1 MHDAAA
7 SRLLASTAPTMSP
20 PDKGRRGPGAA
31 DGATHVFRSG
41 GSTSKD
47 TVSSTP
53 SQPTSRK
60 EVVVPPPR
68 AQLTSSSP
76 SPEDQSRKA
85 NNGTAT
91 PRSRRSSNA
100 HSARSL
106 STNSTTNPLPFAR
119 PSESAILK
127 EKDLRIASLER
138 ELSITEAEFRRE
150 LDKLSHN
157 ESETA
162 SFWQA
167 RHSALNQQFLRTD
180 TELRLLRDEMRARE
194 TETEEVTQ
202 GWRDALRAELA
213 GRDEE
218 IRDLRAQVRGLKEWV
233 STSTRVDGTANT
245 SDDVFV
251 EGMARLGNGLQ
262 NWVITNFRRAKIDLA
277 KADGGTLEQLNELVP
292 LYEALAQTSKVY
304 LLQSIVSRVLVQ
316 QIFGAYFVGLSTEQE
331 EQLRRTEK
339 MMASFGSI
347 ESVNN
352 WRSVTLSILKKE
364 AMSSIQEQTTGIL
377 EKVSIAVIS
386 ILSAITTD
394 NSIGI
399 APSPEARCQVLRQ
412 LISNAIDLSRLMVV
426 QKAVFQVWMPD
437 IVPHQ
442 QTMFDHSTMED
453 VGGEDEE
460 SLEQREICCVTFPG
474 IIKRG
479 DENGAQLQF
488 RNVIAK
494 AKILCSP
501 E

>member
-1 MHDAAA
+1 ME
-7 SRLLASTAPTMSP
+7 T
-20 PDKGRRGPGAA
+20 
-31 DGATHVFRSG
+31 
-41 GSTSKD
+41 
-47 TVSSTP
+47 
-53 SQPTSRK
+53 
-60 EVVVPPPR
+60 
-68 AQLTSSSP
+68 
-76 SPEDQSRKA
+76 
-85 NNGTAT
+85 
-91 PRSRRSSNA
+91 
-100 HSARSL
+100 
-106 STNSTTNPLPFAR
+106 
-119 PSESAILK
+119 
-127 EKDLRIASLER
+127 
-138 ELSITEAEFRRE
+138 EFRRE

-162 SFWQA
+162 SFWQTK
-167 RHSALNQQFLRTD
+167 HSALNQQFLRTD

-202 GWRDALRAELA
+202 GWRDALRTELA
-213 GRDEE
+213 GRDDE

-233 STSTRVDGTANT
+233 STSTRADGTANT
-245 SDDVFV
+245 SDEVFG

-277 KADGGTLEQLNELVP
+277 KADGGTLQQLSELVP
-292 LYEALAQTSKVY
+292 LYEELAQTSKVC
-304 LLQSIVSRVLVQ
+304 LLQSVVSRVLVQ
-316 QIFGAYFVGLSTEQE
+316 QVFGAYFVGLSIEQE

-339 MMASFGSI
+339 MMTSFGST

-364 AMSSIQEQTTGIL
+364 AVSSVQEQTTGIV
-377 EKVSIAVIS
+377 EKVATAIIS

-394 NSIGI
+394 NSAGT
-399 APSPEARCQVLRQ
+399 APNPEARAQLLRQ

-426 QKAVFQVWMPD
+426 QKAVFEVWMPD
-437 IVPHQ
+437 IVSHQ
-442 QTMFDHSTMED
+442 QTIFDHSTMED
-453 VGGEDEE
+453 IGGENEE